1 MAGQGTPASGANCA
15 GRMRVCGGGD
25 SGSCAEWGLLLSGE
39 ARLSLGITLV
49 SNTFARIALQLALIR
64 SSLTPRGRL
73 LTTRLP
79 SASQSD
85 FMRLCWGRE
94 GSIVC

>member
-49 SNTFARIALQLALIR
+49 SNTFARIALQLALMDY
-64 SSLTPRGRL
+64 SL
-73 LTTRLP
+73 LP
-79 SASQSD
+79 GHGCPSD
-85 FMRLCWGRE
+85 F
-94 GSIVC
+94 GSLFFKLPQCQ

>member
-49 SNTFARIALQLALIR
+49 SNTFARIALQLALMDYNCKAIR
-64 SSLTPRGRL
+64 
-73 LTTRLP
+73 
-79 SASQSD
+79 AN
-85 FMRLCWGRE
+85 LC
-94 GSIVC
+94 IPVAYVYVVVPHAHAYTCTF

>member
-49 SNTFARIALQLALIR
+49 SNTFARIALQLALMDYSYKGLGPFR
-64 SSLTPRGRL
+64 
-73 LTTRLP
+73 
-79 SASQSD
+79 
-85 FMRLCWGRE
+85 FRE
-94 GSIVC
+94 SVAPEGLFLYV